1 MIITEQVG
9 PFLFMFLT
17 GILGLA
23 VSIILFM
30 SHNEKSLGNRLLAL
44 SVLSIS
50 YVLLI
55 NASFLTNLYQLLPFT
70 YRVFSFI
77 TFCIGPFSYLYVR
90 TVLRQEYK
98 LSKSDILFFV
108 PALLG
113 LINRIPFLL
122 LNREEQIETINLIN
136 QNLKMVVLEPDGLF
150 PPGYLAIFRVTM
162 TLGFVVAQ
170 FMLLIE
176 WKKKLTSN
184 HFYLEQNAEMIQWLK
199 MYTNLLLLSVSLL
212 FIQTVLQVSS
222 ALHFEQI
229 IILTMGF
236 TNLITSIMLFA
247 RPKILYGMVGWM
259 QEKIPIISVKDYNA
273 IGDAKTEF
281 NQNRLSL
288 TLLEGKDYK
297 HRIET
302 FFNEDKSYLEPGF
315 TINNLSKT
323 LNIPVYQLSSFIN
336 QEYQK
341 SFVQFINDQRFEY
354 LLTMISEDPA
364 FKNYTIDYIGK
375 KIGFNSR
382 TSFIEFIK
390 KRTGKTP
397 SEFFK
402 EA

>member
-23 VSIILFM
+23 VSIILFI

-55 NASFLTNLYQLLPFT
+55 NASFLTNLYQLFPFT

-162 TLGFVVAQ
+162 TLGFVIAQ

-184 HFYLEQNAEMIQWLK
+184 HFYLEQNAEMIQWLR

-259 QEKIPIISVKDYNA
+259 QEKIPIISLKDYNA
-273 IGDAKTEF
+273 IGDEKTEF

-302 FFNEDKSYLEPGF
+302 FLNEDKSYLEPGF

-354 LLTMISEDPA
+354 LLTMIEEDPA

-397 SEFFK
+397 SEFFRS
-402 EA
+402 